1 MLGGDNPAQ
10 RLLAQQM
17 QDPFL
22 KYFRPI
28 QGPAGAINYE
38 RRLNVPP
45 SMMYSEV
52 QKRDTGVTQEAA
64 DIFKE
69 KTGKPYGGKI
79 MTPKEPEPEPEVETL
94 GKSESELSRRERLR
108 RRRDASLQFAALQK
122 QGGKA
127 QSGV

>member
-17 QDPFL
+17 KDPFL
-22 KYFRPI
+22 KYFRPVNRPD
-28 QGPAGAINYE
+28 GTTAYA
-38 RRLNVPP
+38 RRLSRAPGIGDPNFKEPP
-45 SMMYSEV
+45 IP
-52 QKRDTGVTQEAA
+52 QEAA
-64 DIFKE
+64 DIYKQ
-69 KTGKPYGGKI
+69 KTGKAFLGDIIK
-79 MTPKEPEPEPEVETL
+79 EPEVEPEVQTL
-94 GKSESELSRRERLR
+94 GKSESELSRRERLK

>member
-17 QDPFL
+17 KDPFL
-22 KYFRPI
+22 KYFRPVNRPDGEI
-28 QGPAGAINYE
+28 FYQ
-38 RRLNVPP
+38 RRFSGPP
-45 SMMYSEV
+45 SNPAP
-52 QKRDTGVTQEAA
+52 DPGVTKEAA
-64 DIFKE
+64 DIYKQ
-69 KTGKPYGGKI
+69 KTGSVYTGVVL
-79 MTPKEPEPEPEVETL
+79 KEPEPEPEVQTL